1 MLDKKDKKHFDL
13 SGALL
18 YDPCI
23 GDCGLVQG
31 DIPTT
36 QFALNNQVI
45 LNLNQSILDDMVAV
59 SATCGID
66 DVSSGRRSLQ
76 RHSNPGTANVRNV
89 A

>member
-13 SGALL
+13 SGALI

-23 GDCGLVQG
+23 GDCGVVQAE
-31 DIPTT
+31 IPTT

-45 LNLNQSILDDMVAV
+45 LNLNQSTLDDMVDV

-66 DVSSGRRSLQ
+66 DVSSGRRS
-76 RHSNPGTANVRNV
+76 RRRSFPSVK
-89 A
+89 

>member
-1 MLDKKDKKHFDL
+1 MLDKKDKEYFDL

-23 GDCGLVQG
+23 GDCGNVQG
-31 DIPTT
+31 AIPST

-45 LNLNQSILDDMVAV
+45 LNLNQSLLDEMVKV

-66 DVSSGRRSLQ
+66 DVSSS
-76 RHSNPGTANVRNV
+76 
-89 A
+89 